1 MEFPDDAQKRAKG
14 RQKSTPAYLSGV
26 IKSSPV
32 LSEYLFVSLPFYITM
47 VKTHSLSTFPFS
59 FIRYTALT

>member
-1 MEFPDDAQKRAKG
+1 MKFPDDAQKRAKE

-32 LSEYLFVSLPFYITM
+32 LSEYLFVSLPFLYYNGTN
-47 VKTHSLSTFPFS
+47 TFLEHLPLF
-59 FIRYTALT
+59 FY